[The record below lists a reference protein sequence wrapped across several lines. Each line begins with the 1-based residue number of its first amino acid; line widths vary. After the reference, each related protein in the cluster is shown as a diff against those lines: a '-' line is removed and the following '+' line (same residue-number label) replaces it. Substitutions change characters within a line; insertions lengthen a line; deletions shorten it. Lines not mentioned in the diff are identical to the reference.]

1 LQFFKFPTMKKFLL
15 CLSILCSQALAAQQ
29 ILDIGIFNHPVNS
42 DKLEVRIKPTETVVN
57 GAYTAGVFT
66 VRHLSSYGITLSA
79 PTALNNPLHRFGIA
93 NQGTDG
99 TYSYYSLSFV
109 SPFTVNWNAGIE
121 YPIAILQINAGC
133 GVGDGVFEIINNA
146 WTFDNNGHVYQELN
160 GNESQ
165 NIIYQPSAIAPLG
178 VGVSD
183 TIPPT
188 VVCTSDKTV
197 NTDLNRCYYTHLD
210 PNWDAIGSDNCPGFV
225 LQYLLS
231 GATVDT
237 LFTLDDAAF
246 NKGIT
251 QINVTVTDIAGQ
263 TANCAF
269 AVTVND
275 NQAPSITAPPAVL
288 TAANAAACSASGV
301 LLGTPLAADNC
312 PNFQVTNNA
321 PAIFPLGNTTVTWTI
336 TDDAGLSATATQN
349 VQVQSSL
356 LATAI
361 NLSAQEICSASPANL
376 SFSISG
382 GVGAYTL
389 VYSANAINNTVT
401 DYSNNQAI
409 AVTPS
414 ITTIYNLVSLTDS
427 LGCVVSPTT
436 LLDTLVV
443 VPSPTLSS
451 LLPSASQACPGDFV
465 AFTATGLL
473 PNQST
478 TFNFTLQPGGASTL
492 TGTSSPT
499 GTFTFPAASQLPG
512 VYGMSIQSITTNGCS
527 ANFST
532 GNQGTY
538 TVNPFPSIA
547 SITATDS
554 VTCSGAPVQ
563 ILANGL
569 PPDVSATIQYTLN
582 GVPGSVT
589 VVAISNGTAI
599 LLTEIYPEGN
609 YEVVVQSVSVGGCA
623 LSTNVSTTFSVDPFQ
638 PICGFTVA
646 GKVTTDEGEAVE
658 SVLVTIRGIS
668 NNVPFLYTHITDTSG
683 TYRFNNTV
691 PLASDYGV
699 YAYKNDN
706 PLNGV
711 TTFDLVL
718 ISKHILGTEPI
729 LSPYRIIAAD
739 ANKSNSVT
747 TFDIVELRKLILGIY
762 DKLPN
767 NDSWRFVDK
776 SHMFPN
782 ISNPFVPQIPDTL
795 RETNL
800 QMSALA
806 EDLIA
811 IKVGDINGS
820 VSLGA
825 KAMDTER
832 TVHKTLL
839 LKLES
844 PASARTLIEGDVF
857 TVSFIPQE
865 TVAGYQFTLEIQDLE
880 VLDLHPGDGM
890 HTDHF
895 GVFESAVTGSFV
907 SSSPEQ
913 KGAFSITFRAK
924 KTGLLNQMLAV
935 SNRITPSEAYAAY
948 PAMERMD
955 LQIAWEEAITQSR
968 SFELFQNQP
977 NPFSTNTQIPFYLP
991 EAGQVRLSVFNELG
1005 NLMLSHQQYFESG
1018 PNAFEL
1024 NAANIPLGGL
1034 LFYKVESTSG
1044 AAVRKMTRHSLLR

>member
-1 LQFFKFPTMKKFLL
+1 MKKFLL
-15 CLSILCSQALAAQQ
+15 CLSIFCSQALAAQQ
-29 ILDIGIFNHPVNS
+29 ILDIGIFNNPVNS
-42 DKLEVRIKPTETVVN
+42 NKLEVRIKPTETVVN
-57 GAYTAGVFT
+57 GTYTAGIFT

-79 PTALNNPLHRFGIA
+79 PNTLNNPLHRYGIA

-99 TYSYYSLSFV
+99 TYSYYSMSFV
-109 SPFTVNWNAGIE
+109 APFTVNWTAGVE

-165 NIIYQPSAIAPLG
+165 NIIYQPSVTAPLG

-183 TIPPT
+183 TIPPM

-225 LQYLLS
+225 LQYILS

-246 NKGIT
+246 NKGLT
-251 QINVTVTDIAGQ
+251 QINVTVTDIAGL

-275 NQAPSITAPPAVL
+275 NQTPSITAPPAVL
-288 TAANAAACSASGV
+288 TTANAAACTASGV

-312 PNFQVTNNA
+312 PDFQVTNNA
-321 PAIFPLGNTTVTWTI
+321 PAVFPLGNTTVTWTI
-336 TDDAGLSATATQN
+336 TDAAGLSATATQM

-389 VYSANAINNTVT
+389 LYSANGINYILSN
-401 DYSNNQAI
+401 YENNQVI
-409 AVTPS
+409 ALTPS
-414 ITTIYNLVSLTDS
+414 ITTIYKLVSLTDS
-427 LGCVVSPTT
+427 LGCVVSPT

-478 TFNFTLQPGGASTL
+478 MFNFTLQPGGTSTL
-492 TGTSSPT
+492 TGMSSPT

-512 VYGMSIQSITTNGCS
+512 VYSMSIQSITTNGCS
-527 ANFST
+527 SIFST

-547 SITATDS
+547 SITVTDT
-554 VTCSGAPVQ
+554 VICSGAPVQ

-582 GVPGSVT
+582 GVPGTVT

-599 LLTEIYPEGN
+599 LLSNIYPEGN
-609 YEVVVQSVSVGGCA
+609 YEVVVQSVSVAGCA
-623 LSTNVSTTFSVDPFQ
+623 LSTNVSATFLVDPFQ

-646 GKVTTDEGEAVE
+646 GKVTTEEGEGVE

-718 ISKHILGTEPI
+718 ISKHILGSEPI
-729 LSPYRIIAAD
+729 QSPYRIIAAD

-782 ISNPFVPQIPDTL
+782 NSNPFVPQIPDTL

-825 KAMDTER
+825 KAMDTDR

-844 PASARTLIEGDVF
+844 PVSSRTLNEGEVF
-857 TVSFIPQE
+857 TVSFVPLE
-865 TVAGYQFTLEIQDLE
+865 KVAGYQFTLDLRDLE

-895 GVFESAVTGSFV
+895 GIFEGAVTGSFV

-924 KTGLLNQMLAV
+924 KAGFLSQMLAI
-935 SNRITPSEAYAAY
+935 SNRITPSEAYGAF
-948 PAMERMD
+948 PSMERMD
-955 LQIAWEEAITQSR
+955 LQLAWDAATAQNR
-968 SFELFQNQP
+968 GFELFQNQP

-991 EAGQVRLSVFNELG
+991 EAGLVRISVFNELG

-1024 NAANIPLGGL
+1024 NAANIPPGGL

-1044 AAVRKMTRHSLLR
+1044 AAVRKMTRH